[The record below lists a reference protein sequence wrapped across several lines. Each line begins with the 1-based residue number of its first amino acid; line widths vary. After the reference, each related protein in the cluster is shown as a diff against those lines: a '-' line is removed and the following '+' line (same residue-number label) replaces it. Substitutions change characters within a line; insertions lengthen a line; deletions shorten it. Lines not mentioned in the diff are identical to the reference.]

1 MKASIIRSAKAI
13 LTIKSKLSFTKSL
26 VIVKENYGK
35 FPMTIKA
42 DTTEKTLHYKML
54 SVYERILIDNRNSVS
69 RLIIGRGFV
78 FYCPS
83 LID

>member
-13 LTIKSKLSFTKSL
+13 LTTKIKLSFTKSL

-35 FPMTIKA
+35 FPMTIKP
-42 DTTEKTLHYKML
+42 DTTEKTLHYSL
-54 SVYERILIDNRNSVS
+54 SVYERTLIDNRNSVS

-78 FYCPS
+78 FIVPA
-83 LID
+83 

>member
-13 LTIKSKLSFTKSL
+13 LTTKIKLSFTKSL

-35 FPMTIKA
+35 FPMTIKT
-42 DTTEKTLHYKML
+42 DTTEKTLHHKML
-54 SVYERILIDNRNSVS
+54 SVYERTLIENRKSVS